1 LQAILLPQIGDLLRT
16 NRQNLEMSTKEP
28 LGRISVPK
36 ELIAEA
42 RQLAKWEHATLSQV
56 VRRALQREID
66 RMRATQRN
74 LTGQDVASTQHLPI
88 EQRKCGSS
96 QGKDR

>member
-66 RMRATQRN
+66 RMRARQRS

-88 EQRKCGSS
+88 E
-96 QGKDR
+96 